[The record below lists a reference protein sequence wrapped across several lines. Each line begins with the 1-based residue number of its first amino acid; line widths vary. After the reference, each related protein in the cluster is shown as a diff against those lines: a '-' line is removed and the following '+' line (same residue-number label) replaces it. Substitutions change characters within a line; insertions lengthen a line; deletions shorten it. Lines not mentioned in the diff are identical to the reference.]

1 MDLSYTPEYEDFR
14 REVRGFLEA
23 NWPKSLS
30 REERKAGQ
38 RAFRQLAI
46 EAGYLY
52 RNVPKEY
59 GGAGQAPDVL
69 KGQIIREEFE
79 RARAPMEIVHP
90 GVNLLVPTLLEWG
103 TPAQKEAFVRK
114 TILGEIKWAQGYS
127 EPGAGSDLASLRTR
141 AELKGDE
148 WVINGQ
154 KVWSSFAAEADYTFA
169 LIRTEPDAPKH
180 KGISY
185 LLIDLR
191 QPGVTVRPLRQI
203 TGESEF
209 CEVFYEDARTPAD
222 WIVGPRGEGW
232 KVSKTTL
239 KFERSSI
246 GGADRTRKRFDRL
259 IALAREVQI
268 DGRPAIAHPR
278 IRSELARIDGAMTAL
293 QYSSYRQLSMNAR
306 GESAGTVEMMFK
318 LYATNIGHSMAALAR
333 ELMGDRFMLISPEG
347 GDRGAFGPEKWNHQ
361 YLGSLGIAI
370 AGGASNIQ
378 RNIIAERGLGLP
390 RDLTAGAGA

>member
-1 MDLSYTPEYEDFR
+1 MNLSYTPEYEDYR
-14 REVRGFLEA
+14 LKVRAFLEA
-23 NWPKSLS
+23 AWPKSLT
-30 REERKAGQ
+30 REERKAGTQ
-38 RAFRQLAI
+38 AFRRMAV

-52 RNVPKEY
+52 RHVPEEY

-90 GVNLLVPTLLEWG
+90 GVNMLAPTLLEWG
-103 TPAQKEAFVRK
+103 TAAQKEAFVRK

-141 AELKGDE
+141 GELKGDE

-169 LIRTEPDAPKH
+169 LVRTEPDAPKH

-203 TGESEF
+203 TGQSEF
-209 CEVFYEDARTPAD
+209 CEVFFEDARTPAD

-232 KVSKTTL
+232 MVSKSTL

-268 DGRPAIAHPR
+268 DGGPAIAHPR
-278 IRSELARIDGAMTAL
+278 IRSELARIDGAMTTL

-306 GESAGTVEMMFK
+306 GESAGIVEMMFK
-318 LYATNIGHSMAALAR
+318 LYATNIGHAMAALAR
-333 ELMGDRFMLISPEG
+333 ELMGDRFMLISPDE
-347 GDRGAFGPEKWNHQ
+347 GDRGAFGAEKWNHQ

-390 RDLTAGAGA
+390 RDPTAGAAA

>member
-1 MDLSYTPEYEDFR
+1 MDLSYTPEYEAYR
-14 REVRGFLEA
+14 RDVRAFLEA
-23 NWPKSLS
+23 RWPRSLS
-30 REERKAGQ
+30 REERKAGVG
-38 RAFRQLAI
+38 AFRAAAI

-52 RNVPKEY
+52 RNVPREY

-90 GVNLLVPTLLEWG
+90 GVNLLTPTLLEWG
-103 TPAQKEAFVRK
+103 SPAQKEMFVRR
-114 TILGEIKWAQGYS
+114 TIMGEIKWAQGYS
-127 EPGAGSDLASLRTR
+127 EPGSGSDLASLRTR
-141 AELKGDE
+141 GELVGDS

-154 KVWSSFAAEADYTFA
+154 KVWSSFAAGADYMFA

-209 CEVFYEDARTPAD
+209 CEVFFEDARTPAD

-268 DGRPAIAHPR
+268 DGRPAIEHAPVR
-278 IRSELARIDGAMTAL
+278 KELARIEGAMSAL

-306 GESAGTVEMMFK
+306 GESAGVVEMMFK
-318 LYATNIGHSMAALAR
+318 LYATNIGHAMAALAR
-333 ELMGDRFMLISPEG
+333 ELMGDRFMLISGSEG
-347 GDRGAFGPEKWNHQ
+347 ERGDLGPEKWNHQ

-390 RDLTAGAGA
+390 RDPLAETGA